1 MMLLTDLRDT
11 VVRPTLDRLGL
22 GSPAA
27 IALVLGTAVQESG
40 LGALKQLGGGPARGF
55 WQIEPFTHN
64 DVVERLSILKPH
76 LHERLSE
83 IVGIW
88 PSRIEQL
95 STNLCYGAAICR
107 LKYYLIPE
115 ALPEAG
121 DVDGLAAYWKTH
133 FNTRLGKG
141 RPEQWAKS
149 FRQYVAHILT
159 A

>member
-27 IALVLGTAVQESG
+27 VALVLGTAVQESG
-40 LGALKQLGGGPARGF
+40 LGALKQLGGGPAKGF
-55 WQIEPFTHN
+55 WQIEPFTHD
-64 DVVERLSILKPH
+64 DVTARIVTRYPP

-83 IVGIW
+83 IVGLW

-107 LKYYLIPE
+107 LKYYLDPE
-115 ALPEAG
+115 PLPAA
-121 DVDGLAAYWKTH
+121 DDIDGLAAVWKRIY
-133 FNTRLGKG
+133 NSPKGKG
-141 RPEQWAKS
+141 APEQWAKN
-149 FRQYVAHILT
+149 FRAHVAHILT